1 MRFELEPEVA
11 GGLGEKTVMDTSQF
25 PPLVSSLHY
34 EVDGWLGDELLESF
48 PCFIATETLAKKI
61 KDSGLSGVEILDVFI
76 SKSSNFEELHPN
88 TELPSF
94 KWLYVNGDKSKDV
107 EDINIVSGGEPNT
120 FWMNQVYASTYYFKI
135 SDNNLMT
142 AANNLFAEAD
152 WSQEDPYYFR
162 ISLTYHGGVSRY
174 AAAE

>member
-94 KWLYVNGDKSKDV
+94 KWLYVNGDKSKDFSLNPDNLLLV
-107 EDINIVSGGEPNT
+107 SKSAYEVISHFSIVNCEVREIVT
-120 FWMNQVYASTYYFKI
+120 
-135 SDNNLMT
+135 
-142 AANNLFAEAD
+142 
-152 WSQEDPYYFR
+152 
-162 ISLTYHGGVSRY
+162 
-174 AAAE
+174 